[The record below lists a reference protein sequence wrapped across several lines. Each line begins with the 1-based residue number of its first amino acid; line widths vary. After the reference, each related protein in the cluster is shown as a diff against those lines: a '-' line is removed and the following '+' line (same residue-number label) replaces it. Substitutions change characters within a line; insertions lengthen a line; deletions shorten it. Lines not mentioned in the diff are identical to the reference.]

1 MKIAIVAAGAATLFL
16 AGCNDIYGYRPLGP
30 GEAVGTVTGA
40 AAGGVIGHQVGD
52 GSGRVVATAI
62 GALAGGL
69 IGSEFGRWL
78 DERDRQEALAA
89 EYRALEF
96 GRAGR
101 PVAWRNQASGIYGEV
116 VSGPGYRINS
126 LDCRDYT
133 HVIYVDGTPR
143 TARGTACRQPGGTW
157 RVVS

>member
-1 MKIAIVAAGAATLFL
+1 MKIAILAVTAGALFL
-16 AGCNDIYGYRPLGP
+16 TGCNHTYYPAGTQEG
-30 GEAVGTVTGA
+30 VGTLAGA
-40 AAGGVIGHQVGD
+40 VAGGVIGNQIGS

-62 GALAGGL
+62 GALAGGV
-69 IGSEFGRWL
+69 IGAEIGKSL

-96 GRAGR
+96 GRPGR
-101 PVAWRNQASGIYGEV
+101 PVAWRNEISGIYGEV
-116 VSGPGYRINS
+116 VAGSGYQVNS

-133 HVIYVDGTPR
+133 HTIYIDGR
-143 TARGTACRQPGGTW
+143 ARIARGTACQQPDGTW

>member
-1 MKIAIVAAGAATLFL
+1 MKIAIPAVTTAALFL
-16 AGCNDIYGYRPLGP
+16 TGCNHATYPVGP
-30 GEAVGTVTGA
+30 RENVGAVTGA
-40 AAGGVIGHQVGD
+40 IAGGVIGNQIGS

-69 IGSEFGRWL
+69 IGAEMGRSL

-101 PVAWRNQASGIYGEV
+101 PVAWRNDSSGNYGEV
-116 VSGPGYRINS
+116 VVGTGYQANS

-133 HVIYVDGTPR
+133 HTIYIDGR
-143 TARGTACRQPGGTW
+143 ARVARGAACRQPDGTW
-157 RVVS
+157 RVVG

>member
-1 MKIAIVAAGAATLFL
+1 MKIAILAVTAGALFL
-16 AGCNDIYGYRPLGP
+16 TGCNHAYYPVGP
-30 GEAVGTVTGA
+30 RENVGAVSGA
-40 AAGGVIGHQVGD
+40 VAGGVIGSQI
-52 GSGRVVATAI
+52 GSGSDRVVATAI

-69 IGSEFGRWL
+69 IGAEIGRSL

-101 PVAWRNQASGIYGEV
+101 PVAWRNDASGIYGEV
-116 VSGPGYRINS
+116 VTGAGYEVNS

-133 HVIYVDGTPR
+133 HTIYIDGRPR
-143 TARGTACRQPGGTW
+143 VARGTACRQPDGTW
-157 RVVS
+157 RIVS

>member
-1 MKIAIVAAGAATLFL
+1 MKIAIFTVTAGVLFLTGCNHTYSPVGTREGFGTVAGA
-16 AGCNDIYGYRPLGP
+16 
-30 GEAVGTVTGA
+30 V
-40 AAGGVIGHQVGD
+40 AGGVIGNQLGS

-69 IGSEFGRWL
+69 IGAEIGRSL

-101 PVAWRNQASGIYGEV
+101 PVAWRNDSSGIYGEV
-116 VSGPGYRINS
+116 VTGPGYEVNS

-133 HVIYVDGTPR
+133 HTIYIDGR
-143 TARGTACRQPGGTW
+143 ARVARGTACRQPDGTW
-157 RVVS
+157 RIVS

>member
-1 MKIAIVAAGAATLFL
+1 MKTAILAVVAGSLFL
-16 AGCNDIYGYRPLGP
+16 TGCNHVYAPVNTREGVG
-30 GEAVGTVTGA
+30 AVSGA
-40 AAGGVIGHQVGD
+40 VAGGVIGHQI
-52 GSGRVVATAI
+52 GSGSDRVATTAI

-69 IGSEFGRWL
+69 IGAEIGRLL

-101 PVAWRNQASGIYGEV
+101 PVAWRNDASGIYGEV
-116 VSGPGYRINS
+116 VAGRGSQGNS

-133 HVIYVDGTPR
+133 HTVHIDGR
-143 TARGTACRQPGGTW
+143 ARIARGTACRQPDGTW
-157 RVVS
+157 RIVS

>member
-1 MKIAIVAAGAATLFL
+1 MKFTILAVTAAALFL
-16 AGCNDIYGYRPLGP
+16 SGCNHADYPVGP
-30 GEAVGTVTGA
+30 RENVGAVTGA
-40 AAGGVIGHQVGD
+40 VAGGVIGNQI
-52 GSGRVVATAI
+52 GSGSDRIVATAI

-69 IGSEFGRWL
+69 IGAEIGRSL

-101 PVAWRNQASGIYGEV
+101 PVAWRNDVSGIYGEV
-116 VSGPGYRINS
+116 VTGPGYEVNA

-133 HVIYVDGTPR
+133 HTIYIDGRPR
-143 TARGTACRQPGGTW
+143 VARGAACRQPDGTW
-157 RVVS
+157 RIVS

>member
-1 MKIAIVAAGAATLFL
+1 MKIAFLAVTIGALFL
-16 AGCNDIYGYRPLGP
+16 TGCNQAYDPAGP
-30 GEAVGTVTGA
+30 RENVGALTGVIT
-40 AAGGVIGHQVGD
+40 GGVIGNQFGG
-52 GSGRVVATAI
+52 GSDRVAATAI

-69 IGSEFGRWL
+69 IGAEIGRSL

-101 PVAWRNQASGIYGEV
+101 PVAWRNDHTGMYGEV
-116 VSGPGYRINS
+116 VTGAGYQINL

-133 HVIYVDGTPR
+133 HTIYIDGHAR
-143 TARGTACRQPGGTW
+143 VARGTACRQPDGTW
-157 RVVS
+157 RIVS

>member
-1 MKIAIVAAGAATLFL
+1 MKIAILAVTAGALFL
-16 AGCNDIYGYRPLGP
+16 TGCNHAYYPVGP
-30 GEAVGTVTGA
+30 RENVGAVSGA
-40 AAGGVIGHQVGD
+40 IAGGVIGNQVGS

-69 IGSEFGRWL
+69 IGAEIGRSL
-78 DERDRQEALAA
+78 DERDRQKALAA

-101 PVAWRNQASGIYGEV
+101 PVAWRNENSGIYGEV
-116 VSGPGYRINS
+116 VTGPGYEVNS

-133 HVIYVDGTPR
+133 HTIYIDGR
-143 TARGTACRQPGGTW
+143 ARIARGTACRQPDGTW
-157 RVVS
+157 RIVS